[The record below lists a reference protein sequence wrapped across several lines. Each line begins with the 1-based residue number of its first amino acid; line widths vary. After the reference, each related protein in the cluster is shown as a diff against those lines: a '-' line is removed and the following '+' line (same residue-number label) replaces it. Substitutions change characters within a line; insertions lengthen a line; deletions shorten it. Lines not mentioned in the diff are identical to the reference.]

1 MPPFTSAVGTTGTE
15 RPAGPETARSM
26 RAMALLRTTRGVLRA
41 PGISAGRDVVL
52 GRHVQL
58 EVGPGAQLVVGDGC
72 RIGERTRIVVQ
83 QGRVELGAGARLG
96 ERCTIVAHAGV
107 TIGAGAWL
115 EDGAVL
121 VDFDHV
127 VDDVELPIRAQ
138 PLVATPVVIGER
150 ARIGLGSSV
159 LRGVTV
165 GAGAIVGPHA
175 VVTRDVAPGAHV
187 GGVPARPLA
196 DPA

>member
-1 MPPFTSAVGTTGTE
+1 MALP
-15 RPAGPETARSM
+15 RTARS
-26 RAMALLRTTRGVLRA
+26 VLRS
-41 PGISAGRDVVL
+41 PGVRAGRDVAV
-52 GRHVQL
+52 GRNVRL
-58 EVGPGAQLVVGDGC
+58 EVGDGARLVIGDGC

-83 QGRVELGAGARLG
+83 QGRVEIGAGARLG

-107 TIGAGAWL
+107 AIGAHAWL

-138 PLVATPVVIGER
+138 PLIATPIVIGER
-150 ARIGLGSSV
+150 ARIGLGSGV

-165 GAGAIVGPHA
+165 GAGATVGPHA
-175 VVTRDVAPGAHV
+175 VVTRDVGAGAHV
-187 GGVPARPLA
+187 GGVPARPVAEL
-196 DPA
+196 DG

>member
-1 MPPFTSAVGTTGTE
+1 M
-15 RPAGPETARSM
+15 M
-26 RAMALLRTTRGVLRA
+26 RTMALLRTARTVLRT
-41 PGISAGRDVVL
+41 PGVRAGRDIAV
-52 GRHVQL
+52 GRNVRFQ
-58 EVGPGAQLVVGDGC
+58 VGAGAELVIGDGC

-83 QGRVELGAGARLG
+83 QGRVELGAGARIG

-115 EDGAVL
+115 QDGAVI

-127 VDDVELPIRAQ
+127 IDDVELPIRAQ
-138 PLVATPVVIGER
+138 PLVATPIVVGER
-150 ARIGLGSSV
+150 ARIGLGSGV

-165 GAGAIVGPHA
+165 GAGATVGPHA
-175 VVTRDVAPGAHV
+175 VVTRDVAPGGRV

-196 DPA
+196 THDG

>member
-1 MPPFTSAVGTTGTE
+1 
-15 RPAGPETARSM
+15 M
-26 RAMALLRTTRGVLRA
+26 RAMALLRTDAHRAANARGGRRA
-41 PGISAGRDVVL
+41 RRRRSAATSGSRSA
-52 GRHVQL
+52 
-58 EVGPGAQLVVGDGC
+58 PGAQLVIGDGC

-96 ERCTIVAHAGV
+96 ERCTLVAHAGV

-127 VDDVELPIRAQ
+127 IDDVELPIRAQ
-138 PLVATPVVIGER
+138 PLVATPIVIGER

-175 VVTRDVAPGAHV
+175 VVTRDVAPGASV

-196 DPA
+196 KRDG